1 MIFCFLH
8 CCWPL
13 HCPKVHSLI
22 ITIVIKSRICAFRQ
36 GLEKLGD
43 SMDIYNQPFMRLHL
57 HKAILIPWKGD
68 TSTRV
73 DCLIIILTWWH
84 CDGIIC
90 FLIMLSNEFWFCQL
104 KSAYNS
110 LHPNNI
116 CILLDW
122 REHMIVTISVNRKH
136 YDEYMKS
143 VLIWLL
149 QVTKQY
155 WSQYPPPYVGCDCNT
170 DKIDLDIS
178 TEVYPTNM
186 FKMWLGLLMMYQLGV
201 RI

>member
-84 CDGIIC
+84 CDGIIW
-90 FLIMLSNEFWFCQL
+90 FLIMLSHEFWFSQL
-104 KSAYNS
+104 TISWHLTVSKQYLFTARLKRTYDCSYFNQQIALWWVHEN
-110 LHPNNI
+110 
-116 CILLDW
+116 CLDL
-122 REHMIVTISVNRKH
+122 IVTGH
-136 YDEYMKS
+136 
-143 VLIWLL
+143 
-149 QVTKQY
+149 
-155 WSQYPPPYVGCDCNT
+155 
-170 DKIDLDIS
+170 
-178 TEVYPTNM
+178 
-186 FKMWLGLLMMYQLGV
+186 
-201 RI
+201 